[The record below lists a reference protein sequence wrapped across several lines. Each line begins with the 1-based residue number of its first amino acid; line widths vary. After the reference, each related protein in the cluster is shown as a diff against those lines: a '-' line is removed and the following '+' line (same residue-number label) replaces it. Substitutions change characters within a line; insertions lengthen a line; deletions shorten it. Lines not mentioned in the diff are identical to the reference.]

1 MAQTKVTGREVSDK
15 SIFDADIDLST
26 AATHPSLVANDR
38 FVIVDP
44 TDGNIKTSTISN
56 LYTVLDSRY
65 LLLTGGTV
73 SGNLIVS
80 GTSTLNAVTKV
91 GTAMITNLNAD
102 MLDGYHASGFSLS
115 SHSHNLTD
123 GIFDGNGL
131 LYRPYPTQ
139 PVSGSTPSSG
149 VFYSGASDPN
159 SIGSVNYSGTIR
171 AHVFNGTVVFGGN
184 YGAYLGGSG
193 MSQYDNEFGVYH
205 GSGDQIIALMGT
217 DQGTD
222 TYVYA
227 GGQMIYNSSYFYF
240 GGYVM
245 SPRFH
250 STLGTGYMPIQVA
263 STTLCTNLNADLLD
277 GNHASAFALSLH
289 THPYEPVIVAGIS
302 SQYWRGDKTWQT
314 MPSFPSIAA
323 SDTQVLFMSG
333 TNIVGSSGFNYNPLT
348 GDFSAGIYAQAAG
361 GNSCSIGTN
370 AVAAADGCVAIGSSA
385 DSEGAN
391 SICIGSSSMT
401 FSNYCIILGVE
412 ATTNADNAIAIGRGA
427 VADNVGD
434 ITLGSATYN
443 GKSTIYGEISFPNLN
458 SNGFLKITGGLV
470 SVHTAAL
477 GTVTSVGLALPSMFT
492 VSESPVTTSG
502 TLTATL
508 ASQTKNHVLVAPQF
522 ANGVPTFRK
531 LTADDIP
538 DLSNMYDNYYSWDI
552 QVGSGSVYQM
562 LKTGSTTYSSAY
574 NSLRFLAGTGISITE
589 SSIAGGAL
597 GVTITSEIV
606 SNTSS
611 VVTYASSVAIATGG
625 AFTAISSLTLPVQGT
640 YLVLSQI
647 MCSFTSPLNNVQAK
661 IFNGSNTYGSTY
673 LGSPLND
680 TTNKIT
686 TFWAIVQT
694 STNNHIVYLSAT
706 ASVSGAS
713 VISNTGLAA
722 NGTITSYIRLI

>member
-1 MAQTKVTGREVSDK
+1 MAETQVTGRQIKDK
-15 SIFDADIDLST
+15 SIFDFDIDLST
-26 AATHPSLVANDR
+26 APAHPSLVASDR
-38 FVIVDP
+38 IVIVDP
-44 TDGNIKTSTISN
+44 TDGNIKTSTLTN

-80 GTSTLNAVTKV
+80 GTTTLNAVTKM
-91 GTAMITNLNAD
+91 GTTMITNLNAD
-102 MLDGYHASGFSLS
+102 MLDGYHASGFSLT
-115 SHSHNLTD
+115 SHTHNLTD

-131 LYRPYPTQ
+131 LYRPYPAQ
-139 PVSGSTPSSG
+139 PAIGSTPASG
-149 VFYSGASDPN
+149 VFYSGATDPN
-159 SIGSVNYSGTIR
+159 SVGSVNFTGTMR
-171 AHVFNGTVVFGGN
+171 AHVLSATVVFVGN
-184 YGAYLGGSG
+184 YNAYLGGSG
-193 MSQYDNEFGVYH
+193 MTEYDNEYGLYH
-205 GSGDQIIALMGT
+205 GSGDQIIALMGS

-227 GGQMIYNSSYFYF
+227 GGNMIYNSSYFYF

-250 STLGTGYMPIQVA
+250 STIGIGMPIQVA

-277 GNHASAFALSLH
+277 GNHASAFALSSH
-289 THPYEPVIVAGIS
+289 MHAYEPVIVAGTTA
-302 SQYWRGDKTWQT
+302 QYWRGDKTWQT
-314 MPSFPSIAA
+314 LPSFPSIAA
-323 SDTQVLFMSG
+323 SDTEVLFMSG
-333 TNIVGSSGFNYNPLT
+333 ANIVGSPGFNYNPFT
-348 GDFSAGIYAQAAG
+348 GDFSAGIFAQAAG
-361 GNSCSIGTN
+361 GNSCAIGTN

-385 DSEGAN
+385 DSEGTD

-427 VADNVGD
+427 IADNAGD
-434 ITLGSATYN
+434 ITLGSAAYN
-443 GKSTIYGEISFPNLN
+443 GISTIYGEISFPTLT
-458 SNGFLKITGGLV
+458 STGFLKITDGLV

-477 GTVTSVGLALPSMFT
+477 GTVTSVGLSLPSMFT
-492 VSESPVTTSG
+492 VTESPVTTSG

-522 ANGVPTFRK
+522 ANGVPTFRE

-538 DLSNMYDNYYSWDI
+538 DLSNMYDNYYSWNI

-562 LKTGSTTYSSAY
+562 LKTGSTAYISAY
-574 NSLRFLAGTGISITE
+574 NCLRFLAGSGISITE
-589 SSIAGGAL
+589 SSIVGGAL
-597 GVTITSEIV
+597 GVTITSDIV

-611 VVTYASSVAIATGG
+611 VVTYASSVAVATGG
-625 AFTAISSLTLPVQGT
+625 AFTAISSLNLPLQGT
-640 YLVLSQI
+640 YLVLVQI

-661 IFNGSNTYGSTY
+661 IFNGSYTWGSTY

-686 TFWAIVQT
+686 TFWAIVQ
-694 STNNHIVYLSAT
+694 SPANNYVVSFSAT

-713 VISNTGLAA
+713 VISNTGLAV
-722 NGTITSYIRLI
+722 NGTIMSYIRLI